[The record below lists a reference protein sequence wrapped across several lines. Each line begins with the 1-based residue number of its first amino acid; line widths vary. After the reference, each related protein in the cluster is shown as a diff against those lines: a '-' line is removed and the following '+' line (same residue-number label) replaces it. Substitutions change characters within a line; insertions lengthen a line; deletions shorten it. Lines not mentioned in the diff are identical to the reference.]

1 LASGCETGAVFFFEV
16 AQQVLLAQQSGWHA
30 FSAGAFKRMQDRA
43 DMLTGATTS
52 AAAIA
57 TEIMILLNIAF
68 LCSTT

>member
-1 LASGCETGAVFFFEV
+1 
-16 AQQVLLAQQSGWHA
+16 
-30 FSAGAFKRMQDRA
+30 MQDRA
-43 DMLTGATTS
+43 EMLIGATKS